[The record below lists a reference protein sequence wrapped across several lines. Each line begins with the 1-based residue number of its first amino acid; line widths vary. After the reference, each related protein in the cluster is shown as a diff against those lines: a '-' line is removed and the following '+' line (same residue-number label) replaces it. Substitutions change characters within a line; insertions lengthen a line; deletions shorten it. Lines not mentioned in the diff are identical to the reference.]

1 MSAIFSRA
9 KGYNT
14 GLQAGWVTMSSDSDK
29 DFSQAM
35 SDVVRLKR
43 EPRVDLTRKTLPDS
57 DPSLEHRRRAA
68 AQLPEV
74 DRNQLTDNAIAPLD
88 AWLVLE
94 FKRPGVQN
102 GVFRKLKQGRYEM
115 QSRLDL
121 HRMTVEVARREIF
134 EFIVESQQ
142 LGLRSVL
149 LIHGK
154 GSSNVEKERSSI
166 LKGCV
171 DHWLRELEIVQAFHS
186 AQPRDGGTGA
196 AYVLLR
202 KSEEK
207 KRENRER
214 FSKGRVPYDA

>member
-1 MSAIFSRA
+1 
-9 KGYNT
+9 
-14 GLQAGWVTMSSDSDK
+14 MSSDNDK
-29 DFSQAM
+29 VFSQEM

-43 EPRVDLTRKTLPDS
+43 EPRVDLTRKAQPVK

-68 AQLPEV
+68 AESSEP
-74 DRNQLTDNAIAPLD
+74 DRNQLTDKEIAPLD
-88 AWLVLE
+88 AWFVLA

-102 GVFRKLKQGRYEM
+102 GVFRKLKQGRYET

-121 HRMTVEVARREIF
+121 HRMTVEVARREVF
-134 EFIVESQQ
+134 EFIVECQQ

-149 LIHGK
+149 VIHGK
-154 GSSNVEKERSSI
+154 GTSRAEEERSSI

-186 AQPRDGGTGA
+186 AQPQHGGTGA

-202 KSEEK
+202 KSDEK

-214 FSKGRVPYDA
+214 FSKGRVPYDAV

>member
-1 MSAIFSRA
+1 M
-9 KGYNT
+9 
-14 GLQAGWVTMSSDSDK
+14 MSSDNDK
-29 DFSQAM
+29 VFTEAM

-43 EPRVDLTRKTLPDS
+43 EPRVDLARNTHSDRDS
-57 DPSLEHRRRAA
+57 SVEHRRRAA
-68 AQLPEV
+68 AHILEP
-74 DRNQLTDNAIAPLD
+74 DRNQLTGMGIVPLD
-88 AWLVLE
+88 AWFVLA

-102 GVFRKLKQGRYEM
+102 GVFRKLKQGRYEA

-134 EFIVESQQ
+134 DFIVESQQ

-149 LIHGK
+149 VIHGK
-154 GSSNVEKERSSI
+154 GVSNAEKERSSI

-186 AQPRDGGTGA
+186 AQPQHGGTGA

-207 KRENRER
+207 KRENREK
-214 FSKGRVPYDA
+214 FSKGRVPYDS

>member
-1 MSAIFSRA
+1 M
-9 KGYNT
+9 
-14 GLQAGWVTMSSDSDK
+14 MSSDKDK
-29 DFSQAM
+29 VFSEAM
-35 SDVVRLKR
+35 ADVVPLKR
-43 EPRVDLTRKTLPDS
+43 EPRVDVARKTQPDR
-57 DPSLEHRRRAA
+57 DTSLEHRRQAA
-68 AQLPEV
+68 TQLPEL
-74 DRNQLTDNAIAPLD
+74 DRNQLSNREIMPLD
-88 AWLVLE
+88 AWYVLA

-102 GVFRKLKQGRYEM
+102 GVFRKLKQGRYET

-121 HRMTVEVARREIF
+121 HRMTVAVARREIF

-149 LIHGK
+149 VIHGK
-154 GSSNVEKERSSI
+154 GASSAELERSSI

-207 KRENRER
+207 KRENREK
-214 FSKGRVPYDA
+214 FSKGRIPYDS